1 MGEAFEIIAMLAGSY
16 ALIRFG
22 AFILANTDDALMG
35 ELPEE
40 EKAAANRKIGGRIA
54 SVGDCSR
61 NTCGTQRTGSSSSHG
76 GNGTVI

>member
-35 ELPEE
+35 ELPEIPTIE
-40 EKAAANRKIGGRIA
+40 PPRGE
-54 SVGDCSR
+54 
-61 NTCGTQRTGSSSSHG
+61 
-76 GNGTVI
+76 